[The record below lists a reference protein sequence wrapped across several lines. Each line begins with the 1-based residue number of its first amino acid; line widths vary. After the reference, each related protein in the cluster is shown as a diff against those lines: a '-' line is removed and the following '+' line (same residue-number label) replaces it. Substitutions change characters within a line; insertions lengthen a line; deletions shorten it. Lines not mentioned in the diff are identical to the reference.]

1 MTDLVLPLPPRATLS
16 QRLLPRRL
24 LPRSLLIILTPL
36 VLLQIVATWFFFS
49 QHYDVI
55 TKRLATG
62 IAGGL
67 ALVLEMMNRDTDGSQ
82 RPYIFA
88 LAERTLYF
96 RNSVEKGATLPPRPE
111 DEEHETLLDRHL
123 TNALDNRL
131 QQNFA
136 IDTVSYPRYVE
147 IRTQLPEGV
156 LRTLVRR
163 EQLFSDTTYIFIIW
177 MVGASIVLFAVAF
190 VFMRNQVRPIRRL
203 AEVADAFGKG
213 RDVRD
218 FKPEGATEVRQASA
232 AFLLMRARI
241 QRQIEQRTTM
251 LAGVSHDLRTPLTRM
266 KLELALMPPG
276 AARDSLAADVDEM
289 EHMVDGYLA
298 FARGEGQEPAVLT
311 DLAQLLTQ
319 AVEQAQRGGRPV
331 RLEVRGAATATLR
344 PAAIKRALAN
354 LIENALRHGKE
365 VLVTLTRPEG
375 RVEITV
381 DDDGPGVPEAQREEV
396 FRPFVRLEAARDPNR
411 GGAGLGLTIARDIAR
426 GHGGDLTLE
435 SAPQGGLRARLRL
448 PL

>member
-1 MTDLVLPLPPRATLS
+1 MTDLAVPLPRRASLGK
-16 QRLLPRRL
+16 RLLPRRL

-67 ALVLEMMNRDTDGSQ
+67 ALVIEMMSRDTDGSQ
-82 RPYIFA
+82 RAYIFQ
-88 LAERTLYF
+88 LAQRTLGF
-96 RNSVEKGATLPPRPE
+96 RNTLEEGVQLPADNEPPR
-111 DEEHETLLDRHL
+111 DSLLEHHL
-123 TNALDNRL
+123 TNALEHRL
-131 QQNFA
+131 SQRFT
-136 IDTVSYPRYVE
+136 IDANSYPRHVE
-147 IRTQLPEGV
+147 IRTELPQGV

-163 EQLFSDTTYIFIIW
+163 EQLFSDTTYIFVIW
-177 MVGASIVLFAVAF
+177 MVGASIVLFGVAY

-203 AEVADAFGKG
+203 AEVAEAFGKG
-213 RDVRD
+213 QDARD
-218 FKPEGATEVRQASA
+218 FKPEGATEVRQAST
-232 AFLLMRARI
+232 AFLRMRARI

-276 AARDSLAADVDEM
+276 AARDSLATDVAEM
-289 EHMVDGYLA
+289 EHMIDGYLA
-298 FARGEGQEPAVLT
+298 FARGEGLEQAVPT
-311 DLAQLLTQ
+311 DLGQLVTQ
-319 AVEQAQRGGRPV
+319 AVEQAQRGDRPV
-331 RLEVRGAATATLR
+331 HLTLGAVPTVTLR
-344 PAAIKRALAN
+344 PAALKRALAN
-354 LIENALRHGKE
+354 LIENGLRHGKG
-365 VLVTLTRPEG
+365 VWVTLALQDG
-375 RVEITV
+375 RVEIVV
-381 DDDGPGVPEAQREEV
+381 DDDGPGVPEAQREAV
-396 FRPFVRLEAARDPNR
+396 FRPFFRLEAARDPNR

-435 SAPQGGLRARLRL
+435 AAPQGGLRARLKL